1 MLKGIILFNGLLQRF
16 SKENN
21 NIGGEVPLYNR
32 SAPNPAIV
40 TNFPHNRRFYKMA
53 PKKKDFSSVNV
64 NPVYDA
70 IAEATAE
77 QGNGTIEQETPAQ
90 DAQEIAKK
98 QYKPRKTYNAEE
110 TLAALESLQTSG
122 KKGVKLPRINL
133 AFTPANYEFIKT
145 MAQVRGQNLTEF
157 VNDMLTEARTSHADI
172 YEKAIEFRNS
182 L

>member
-1 MLKGIILFNGLLQRF
+1 
-16 SKENN
+16 
-21 NIGGEVPLYNR
+21 
-32 SAPNPAIV
+32 
-40 TNFPHNRRFYKMA
+40 MA
-53 PKKKDFSSVNV
+53 AAKKDFSKVNV

-70 IAEATAE
+70 IAEATEDPAADTQE
-77 QGNGTIEQETPAQ
+77 VIE
-90 DAQEIAKK
+90 AQEDQKK

-110 TLAALESLQTSG
+110 TLAALESLQTTG

-145 MAQVRGQNLTEF
+145 MAQVRGQNLTQF
-157 VNDMLTEARTSHADI
+157 VNDMLTEARTQHADI

>member
-1 MLKGIILFNGLLQRF
+1 
-16 SKENN
+16 
-21 NIGGEVPLYNR
+21 
-32 SAPNPAIV
+32 
-40 TNFPHNRRFYKMA
+40 MA

-70 IAEATAE
+70 IAEATE
-77 QGNGTIEQETPAQ
+77 QLPGQMAIDATGAIITEETPAQ
-90 DAQEIAKK
+90 DAQEVIEEQKK